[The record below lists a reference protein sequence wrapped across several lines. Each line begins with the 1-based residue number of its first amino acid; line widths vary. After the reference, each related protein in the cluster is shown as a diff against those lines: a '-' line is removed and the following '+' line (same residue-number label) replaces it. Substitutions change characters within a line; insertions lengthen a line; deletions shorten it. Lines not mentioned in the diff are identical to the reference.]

1 MKRMLPTMMSRMLM
15 PMRMKR
21 MVVLDGP
28 PSEPDELLLVL
39 LICVAVGEA
48 TRVGVTVGEAVTDGD
63 GEGEGEGDGDGE
75 GVAVAVEM
83 VRALEAL
90 AFIVVSF
97 CATAATE

>member
-1 MKRMLPTMMSRMLM
+1 M

-21 MVVLDGP
+21 RVVLDRP
-28 PSEPDELLLVL
+28 PSEPDVVVFALLTG
-39 LICVAVGEA
+39 VAVGEA

-63 GEGEGEGDGDGE
+63 GEGEGEGDGEGE